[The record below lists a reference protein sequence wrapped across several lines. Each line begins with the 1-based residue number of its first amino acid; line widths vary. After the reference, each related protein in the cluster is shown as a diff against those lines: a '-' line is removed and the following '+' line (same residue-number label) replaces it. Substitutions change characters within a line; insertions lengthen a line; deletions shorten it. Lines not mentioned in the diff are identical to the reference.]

1 MQKIKLPFRP
11 LENVEVNKWPI
22 QFIWWSRLDKR
33 IYIHVPGA
41 RRTGLIMR
49 RVWQLF
55 PLGISKLAYAK
66 RCGAIP
72 EFLVAYADGTKLYLK
87 PRTHVELILKD
98 LDNAGYDTVCF
109 GGHFES
115 FASLLCP
122 FLFEIEPQPALNSEC
137 FLEYPA
143 SIVDTEQLRE
153 VADLLRAV
161 ATPGYP
167 RWEEIAHLFIQKVAE
182 EAKIV
187 AEKAVVQMQ
196 KIYTR

>member
-1 MQKIKLPFRP
+1 
-11 LENVEVNKWPI
+11 
-22 QFIWWSRLDKR
+22 
-33 IYIHVPGA
+33 
-41 RRTGLIMR
+41 MR

-55 PLGISKLAYAK
+55 PLGISKLEYSK

-98 LDNAGYDTVCF
+98 LDNAGYDNVCF
-109 GGHFES
+109 GGHFEN

-122 FLFEIEPQPALNSEC
+122 FLFEIEPRPALNSEC

-143 SIVDTEQLRE
+143 SIVDTEQLKE
-153 VADLLRAV
+153 VAEVLRAI

-167 RWEEIAHLFIQKVAE
+167 RWEEIAQLFIIQIVK
-182 EAKIV
+182 EASLVPKI
-187 AEKAVVQMQ
+187 ALKQVQR
-196 KIYTR
+196 I